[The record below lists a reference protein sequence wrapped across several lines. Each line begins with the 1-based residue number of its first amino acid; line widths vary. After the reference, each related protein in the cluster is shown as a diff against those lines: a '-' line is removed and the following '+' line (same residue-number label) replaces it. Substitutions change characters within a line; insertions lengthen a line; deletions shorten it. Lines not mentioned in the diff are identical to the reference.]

1 MEQRV
6 ADEYCKG
13 LRDAEVAD
21 NLDIMVWTA
30 RTHKRN
36 IMRKWHI
43 NTTHELVLLNIAHR
57 IAPNTTIKEIHERG
71 LSCFTPKQII

>member
-21 NLDIMVWTA
+21 RLNMMVWTA

-36 IMRKWHI
+36 IMRKWGI
-43 NTTHELVLLNIAHR
+43 NTTHELVLLNLAKHAR
-57 IAPNTTIKEIHERG
+57 PETTINDVRIYG
-71 LSCFTPKQII
+71 LKLFQN

>member
-6 ADEYCKG
+6 ADEYCRG

-21 NLDIMVWTA
+21 RLNMMVWTA

-36 IMRKWHI
+36 IMRKWNI
-43 NTTHELVLLNIAHR
+43 NTTHELVLLNVAKHAR
-57 IAPNTTIKEIHERG
+57 PETTIKDVRIYG
-71 LSCFTPKQII
+71 LTLFQTKSK

>member
-1 MEQRV
+1 MEQRI

-21 NLDIMVWTA
+21 NLGMMVWTA

-43 NTTHELVLLNIAHR
+43 NTTHEIVLLNLAHR
-57 IAPNTTIKEIHERG
+57 IAPNITLKEIRTG
-71 LSCFTPKQII
+71 GVSCFTQSK

>member
-6 ADEYCKG
+6 ADEYCRG

-21 NLDIMVWTA
+21 HLGMMVWTA

-36 IMRKWHI
+36 IMRKWNI
-43 NTTHELVLLNIAHR
+43 NTTHELVLLNVAKHT
-57 IAPNTTIKEIHERG
+57 APETTINDVRIYG
-71 LSCFTPKQII
+71 LKLFQALSK